1 MSERTKITREKL
13 IEEIAR
19 LEYNIIESQ
28 NYNDKE
34 TVRVYQ
40 QIIVT
45 LKNTLKDIEKDLV
58 V

>member
-28 NYNDKE
+28 NYNDRE
-34 TVRVYQ
+34 TVRVYK
-40 QIIVT
+40 QIIET

>member
-1 MSERTKITREKL
+1 MSEKTKITREKL
-13 IEEIAR
+13 VEEIAR
-19 LEYNIIESQ
+19 LEYNLIESQ

-58 V
+58 F